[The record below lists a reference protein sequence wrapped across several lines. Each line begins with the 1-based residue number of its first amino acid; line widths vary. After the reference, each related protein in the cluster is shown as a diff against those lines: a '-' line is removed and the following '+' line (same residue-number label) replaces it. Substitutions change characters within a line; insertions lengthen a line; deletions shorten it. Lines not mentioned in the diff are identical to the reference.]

1 MLKVGND
8 IYYVGASSRDLDL
21 FESHFIVPNGMAYN
35 SYVILDEKIAVLDG
49 ADVIV
54 EEQWLKNVKE
64 VLGNRKPD
72 YFIVQ
77 HMEPDHSASLTKLIE
92 LYPDVT
98 VLASEMAF
106 NMFANF
112 FRGVELKNKIVLQ
125 EGMELS
131 LGKHNLKFF
140 SAPMVHWPEVF
151 VTYDMSEKALFSAD
165 AFGKFGVFDYEED
178 WACEAR
184 RYYFGIVGKYGL
196 QVQILLRKLSSL
208 EVKCIYPLHGPI
220 LKENLSYYL
229 GLYDKWSKYEPEA
242 EGVFIAYTSVYGHT
256 KAVVEEIAEKLK
268 AKGCPKVS
276 MADLAREDIWECV
289 EDSFKYGKIIFATT
303 TYNMSIFPYMNEL
316 LTALVERNYQNRR
329 VGFVQNGSWAPVSGK
344 LMKEKLSA
352 CKNIEFVEPMVQLVS
367 SKSKANEAEI
377 DALVEA
383 MLK

>member
-8 IYYVGASSRDLDL
+8 IYYVGASTHELDL

-35 SYVILDEKIAVLDG
+35 SYIILDEKIAIFDG
-49 ADVIV
+49 VDKLVGDEWI
-54 EEQWLKNVKE
+54 KNIKE

-72 YFIVQ
+72 YLIMQ
-77 HMEPDHSASLTKLIE
+77 HMEPDHSATALKLIE
-92 LYPDVT
+92 LYPDIT
-98 VLASEMAF
+98 VVGGDMSF
-106 NMFANF
+106 VMFSNY
-112 FRGVELKNKIVLQ
+112 FRGVTLKNKLLIH
-125 EGMELS
+125 EGDELS
-131 LGKHNLKFF
+131 LGKHLLKFM

-151 VTYDMSEKALFSAD
+151 VTYDATEKVLFSAD
-165 AFGKFGVFDYEED
+165 AFGKFGAFDFEED

-184 RYYFGIVGKYGL
+184 RYYFGIVGKYGF
-196 QVQILLRKLSSL
+196 QVQMLLKKLIGKEL
-208 EVKCIYPLHGPI
+208 NAIYPLHGPV

-256 KAVVEEIAEKLK
+256 KEVVEEIAAKLK

-276 MADLAREDIWECV
+276 IADLAREDIWECV
-289 EDSFKYGKIIFATT
+289 EDCFKYGKVIFATT
-303 TYNMSIFPYMNEL
+303 TYNMSIFPHMNEL

-329 VGFVQNGSWAPVSGK
+329 VGFVQNGTWAPVSGK
-344 LMKEKLSA
+344 LMKEKLSV

-367 SKSKANEAEI
+367 AKSKANDAEI

>member
-1 MLKVGND
+1 MLKVGNE
-8 IYYVGASSRDLDL
+8 IYYVGASSHDLDL

-35 SYVILDEKIAVLDG
+35 SYVILDEKIAIIDG
-49 ADVIV
+49 CDALVQD
-54 EEQWLKNVKE
+54 EWLKNVKE
-64 VLGNRKPD
+64 VLGDRKPD
-72 YFIVQ
+72 YIIIQ
-77 HMEPDHSASLTKLIE
+77 HMEPDHSAPLMKLIE

-98 VLASEMAF
+98 VMAGEMAF
-106 NMFANF
+106 TMFNNF
-112 FRGVELKNKIVLQ
+112 FRGNNLKNKVVLK
-125 EGMELS
+125 EGDELS
-131 LGKHNLKFF
+131 LGKHVLKFF
-140 SAPMVHWPEVF
+140 AAPMVHWPEVF
-151 VTYDMSEKALFSAD
+151 VTYDKTEKALFSAD
-165 AFGKFGVFDYEED
+165 AFGKFGAFDYEED

-184 RYYFGIVGKYGL
+184 RYYFGIVGKYGI
-196 QVQILLRKLSSL
+196 QVQMLLRKLSAVEL
-208 EVKCIYPLHGPI
+208 NVIYPLHGPI

-289 EDSFKYGKIIFATT
+289 EDCFKYGKIIFATT
-303 TYNMSIFPYMNEL
+303 TYNMSMFPYMHEL

-329 VGFVQNGSWAPVSGK
+329 IGFVQNGSWAPVSGK
-344 LMKEKLSA
+344 LMKEKLSG
-352 CKNIEFVEPMVQLVS
+352 CKNLEFVEPMVNLVS
-367 SKSKANEAEI
+367 SKSEVNETEI

>member
-1 MLKVGND
+1 MLKVGNE
-8 IYYVGASSRDLDL
+8 IYYVGASSHDVDL
-21 FESHFIVPNGMAYN
+21 FESHFVVPNGMAYN
-35 SYVILDEKIAVLDG
+35 SYIIMDEKIAILDSC
-49 ADVIV
+49 DVIV
-54 EEQWLKNVKE
+54 QKEWLKNVKE

-72 YFIVQ
+72 YLIIQ
-77 HMEPDHSASLTKLIE
+77 HMEPDHSASLVELIK

-98 VLASEMAF
+98 VVAGEMAF
-106 NMFANF
+106 NMFHNY
-112 FRGVELKNKIVLQ
+112 FRGVELKNKLVLS
-125 EGMELS
+125 EGQELS
-131 LGKHNLKFF
+131 LGKHVLKFF

-165 AFGKFGVFDYEED
+165 AFGKFGAFDFEED

-196 QVQILLRKLSSL
+196 QVQMLLRKLSGAEL
-208 EVKCIYPLHGPI
+208 KAIYPLHGPI

-242 EGVFIAYTSVYGHT
+242 DGVFIAYTSVYGHT

-276 MADLAREDIWECV
+276 TMDIAREDIWEAV
-289 EDSFKYGKIIFATT
+289 EDSFKYGKVIFATT

-344 LMKEKLSA
+344 LMKEKLA
-352 CKNIEFVEPMVQLVS
+352 GCKNLEFVEPMVQLVS
-367 SKSKANEAEI
+367 SKSEANEKEI
-377 DALVEA
+377 DALVDA

>member
-8 IYYVGASSRDLDL
+8 IYYVGASSRNLDL

-35 SYVILDEKIAVLDG
+35 SYIIMDEKIAIFDG
-49 ADVIV
+49 VDKLVGDEWI
-54 EEQWLKNVKE
+54 KNIKE

-72 YFIVQ
+72 YLIMQ
-77 HMEPDHSASLTKLIE
+77 HMEPDHSATALKLIE
-92 LYPDVT
+92 LYPDIT
-98 VLASEMAF
+98 VVGGDMSF
-106 NMFANF
+106 VMFSNY
-112 FRGVELKNKIVLQ
+112 FRGVTLKNKLLVH
-125 EGMELS
+125 EGDELS
-131 LGKHNLKFF
+131 LGKHLLKFL

-151 VTYDMSEKALFSAD
+151 VTYDETEKALFSAD
-165 AFGKFGVFDYEED
+165 AFGKFGAFDFEED

-196 QVQILLRKLSSL
+196 QVQMLLKKLAGKEL
-208 EVKCIYPLHGPI
+208 NAIYPLHGPV

-229 GLYDKWSKYEPEA
+229 GLYNKWSKYEPEA

-256 KAVVEEIAEKLK
+256 KEVVEEIAEKLK

-289 EDSFKYGKIIFATT
+289 EDCFKYGKIIFATT
-303 TYNMSIFPYMNEL
+303 TYNMSIFPHMNEL
-316 LTALVERNYQNRR
+316 LTALIERNYQNRR

-344 LMKEKLSA
+344 LMKEKLSV

>member
-8 IYYVGASSRDLDL
+8 IYYVGASSHDIDL

-35 SYVILDEKIAVLDG
+35 SYIIKDEKIAILDSCD
-49 ADVIV
+49 AIV
-54 EEQWLKNVKE
+54 QKEWLKNVKE
-64 VLGNRKPD
+64 VLGDKKPD
-72 YFIVQ
+72 YLIVQ
-77 HMEPDHSASLTKLIE
+77 HMEPDHSASLMKLIE

-98 VLASEMAF
+98 VMMGEMAF
-106 NMFANF
+106 NMFHNY
-112 FRGVELKNKIVLQ
+112 FRGVELKNTVTLT

-131 LGKHNLKFF
+131 LGKHTLKFF
-140 SAPMVHWPEVF
+140 AAPMVHWPEVF
-151 VTYDMSEKALFSAD
+151 VTYDMGEKALFSAD
-165 AFGKFGVFDYEED
+165 AFGKFGAFDYEED

-196 QVQILLRKLSSL
+196 QVQMLLRKLGAVEL
-208 EVKCIYPLHGPI
+208 KTIYPLHGPI
-220 LKENLSYYL
+220 LKENLSYYV

-276 MADLAREDIWECV
+276 MADIAREDIWEAV
-289 EDSFKYGKIIFATT
+289 EDSFKYGKVIFATT
-303 TYNMSIFPYMNEL
+303 TYNMSLFPYMNEL

-344 LMKEKLSA
+344 LMKEKLA
-352 CKNIEFVEPMVQLVS
+352 GCKNLEFVEPMVQLVS
-367 SKSKANEAEI
+367 SKSEANEKEI
-377 DALVEA
+377 NALVEA